1 MQAKPGAFSLFWTAN
16 TNSAECPT
24 ARLATFSWPVELEK
38 CISFFVGLVSKKPP
52 ESSTNQ
58 VKCQHNLTTI
68 NTQKTEVLVCFAPE
82 NFDSTV
88 VQRNVRNVGA
98 TYD

>member
-24 ARLATFSWPVELEK
+24 ARLASFCWPVGLEK

-58 VKCQHNLTTI
+58 VKRQQNLTTT

-82 NFDSTV
+82 SFDSTV